1 MGSYSGGSS
10 SFIENDAAPG
20 AGSADRAGDKAPPD
34 EMQNDFFD
42 INPVTF
48 MQSDWPIHSHGGVS
62 NSLVVPATSSAPPIP
77 NGLTTGWIPTT
88 ESSQNNQADCR
99 VLPVN
104 GPDNTAATNAD
115 PAITSNERNGPS
127 VPQSDLRQSFIETY
141 FEYCYAWCPV
151 LDRSAIATELARS
164 PLLDNALALV
174 GRHVRPPLIPQPE
187 PGVYYDRA
195 RRLFYD
201 DEEDDLL
208 ISLKAVSL
216 FYWWAPRPPSVAHRH
231 SSWWWTG
238 VIIKHAQQAGF
249 HRESAADEARSG
261 SERSCRRR
269 IWWTIFV
276 SVPM

>member
-1 MGSYSGGSS
+1 
-10 SFIENDAAPG
+10 
-20 AGSADRAGDKAPPD
+20 
-34 EMQNDFFD
+34 MQ
-42 INPVTF
+42 T
-48 MQSDWPIHSHGGVS
+48 DWPLHSQGGAT
-62 NSLVVPATSSAPPIP
+62 NSLVETAAGSAPPIP
-77 NGLTTGWIPTT
+77 NGLTTSWIPATT
-88 ESSQNNQADCR
+88 GSSHNHQADCNAF
-99 VLPVN
+99 PVN
-104 GPDNTAATNAD
+104 GPVSTATANAD
-115 PAITSNERNGPS
+115 PGITSNEKNGLAI
-127 VPQSDLRQSFIETY
+127 PQSDLRQSFIETY
-141 FEYCYAWCPV
+141 FEYCYTWCPV
-151 LDRSAIATELARS
+151 LNRSTISTELAQSR
-164 PLLDNALALV
+164 LLDNALALV

-249 HRESAADEARSG
+249 HRESAADEARS
-261 SERSCRRR
+261 STERSCRRR

-276 SVPM
+276 SVPMRPSTVTDNPGSRTSDGNLPG